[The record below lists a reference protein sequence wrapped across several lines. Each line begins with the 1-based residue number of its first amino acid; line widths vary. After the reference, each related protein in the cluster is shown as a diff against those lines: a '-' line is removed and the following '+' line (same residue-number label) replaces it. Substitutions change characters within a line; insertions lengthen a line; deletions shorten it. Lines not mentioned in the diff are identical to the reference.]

1 MWTSEISM
9 LYQHGIDQQAKLV
22 VLFNTLTAEDRCLLI
37 IGKDITSIFH
47 KHLSGTQN
55 LGSRESIDITKIP
68 LLQSYIWG
76 QTPTLYD
83 PVKHCT
89 EINYILYESSAY
101 PLKTNKYLA
110 EKWFAKNKSKT
121 FFLIQLYKIQCIFT
135 GLGKNTLWQSQ
146 SIVIQTLKSNISF
159 LHTSSM

>member
-1 MWTSEISM
+1 MWTCEISM
-9 LYQHGIDQQAKLV
+9 LYQHGINQQAKLV
-22 VLFNTLTAEDRCLLI
+22 VLVNTFTAEDRCLFI
-37 IGKDITSIFH
+37 IGRDITSIFH

-55 LGSRESIDITKIP
+55 LGSRESINITKIP

-89 EINYILYESSAY
+89 EINCILFENSAY

-110 EKWFAKNKSKT
+110 EKWFAENRKQ
-121 FFLIQLYKIQCIFT
+121 FFF
-135 GLGKNTLWQSQ
+135 
-146 SIVIQTLKSNISF
+146 
-159 LHTSSM
+159 